1 MERKI
6 GEIFQFEGKTYEVV
20 KDFSFSC
27 RDCDFQKF
35 CSPTKHISKEFQAP
49 VECANTKRS
58 DKENVIF
65 KEIKDN
71 NFITISSIFSD
82 NNSLKNINI
91 ECPTGFSID
100 TENSDLKAGIIKFKK
115 KELRYEDIEDSLDLE
130 GNRTGIPVDDN
141 NAFKLCAI
149 DRLMNIARYYNGDW
163 KPDYKSNTLKYFI
176 TFSFVS
182 NSYSII
188 DRCQVSISAVFFKN
202 KEDAQAVIDN
212 PNFREILDA
221 IFKN

>member
-1 MERKI
+1 M
-6 GEIFQFEGKTYEVV
+6 V
-20 KDFSFSC
+20 KDFTFSC
-27 RDCDFQKF
+27 RDCDFKKF
-35 CSPTKHISKEFQAP
+35 CSPTKHISQEFQAP

-100 TENSDLKAGIIKFKK
+100 TENSDLKAGVIKFKK
-115 KELRYEDIEDSLDLE
+115 KELTYKDIQDQVGKYPTSIFVTPR
-130 GNRTGIPVDDN
+130 NRLKL
-141 NAFKLCAI
+141 NAI
-149 DRLMNIARYYNGDW
+149 NILMDVARYYNGDW
-163 KPDYKSNTLKYFI
+163 KPDWDDPEESKYYI
-176 TFSFVS
+176 YRVRG
-182 NSYSII
+182 SYDI
-188 DRCQVSISAVFFKN
+188 SISAVRRFSIVIFKK
-202 KEDAQAVIDN
+202 KEDAQSVINN

>member
-6 GEIFQFEGKTYEVV
+6 GETFEFKGKTYEVIESLRNIC
-20 KDFSFSC
+20 DNCAFSGECDATETVVGRCSC
-27 RDCDFQKF
+27 TSRLDGK
-35 CSPTKHISKEFQAP
+35 
-49 VECANTKRS
+49 
-58 DKENVIF
+58 NVIF

-71 NFITISSIFSD
+71 QLTINIPKGMEID
-82 NNSLKNINI
+82 IENCDLKN
-91 ECPTGFSID
+91 
-100 TENSDLKAGIIKFKK
+100 GIIKFKK
-115 KELRYEDIEDSLDLE
+115 KELRYEDIENSLDLE

-141 NAFKLCAI
+141 NAFKLCAT

-163 KPDYKSNTLKYFI
+163 KPDWRSNELKYFI

-182 NSYSII
+182 NSYSLIERYQASI
-188 DRCQVSISAVFFKN
+188 GPVSFKN
-202 KEDAQAVIDN
+202 KKDAEAVIDN